1 MGALIGRFRQ
11 PTDQRSED
19 EITHEKGATCTAWVW
34 LVLYG
39 IAIAGSLL
47 LGPEQQ
53 KHDTA
58 VATAV
63 SLER

>member
-11 PTDQRSED
+11 PTDQRSE
-19 EITHEKGATCTAWVW
+19 ITQEKRAECTAWDW
-34 LVLYG
+34 LALYG

-53 KHDTA
+53 KHETS

>member
-19 EITHEKGATCTAWVW
+19 EITHEKGAAYTAWVW
-34 LVLYG
+34 LALYG

-53 KHDTA
+53 KHETA
-58 VATAV
+58 VATAE